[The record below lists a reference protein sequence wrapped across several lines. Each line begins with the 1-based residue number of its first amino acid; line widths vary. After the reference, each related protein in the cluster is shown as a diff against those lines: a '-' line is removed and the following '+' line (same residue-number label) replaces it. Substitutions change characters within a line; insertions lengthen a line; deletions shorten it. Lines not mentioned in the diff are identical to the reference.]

1 MKENEEQEFEK
12 LRKKVETMS
21 PYGRVEPKPRKWMPA
36 SEMGKLLGLKKTDRY
51 WLIHKNYFRTENLMG
66 MLRVDIA
73 SFEKW
78 YANQVKYRKV
88 TGEEPGL
95 ELKER

>member
-1 MKENEEQEFEK
+1 MDYEVVKYVKENEEQEFEK

-21 PYGRVEPKPRKWMPA
+21 PYGRVEPKRRKWMPA

-51 WLIHKNYFRTENLMG
+51 WLIHKNYFRTENVMG

-73 SFEKW
+73 SFEK
-78 YANQVKYRKV
+78 
-88 TGEEPGL
+88 
-95 ELKER
+95 